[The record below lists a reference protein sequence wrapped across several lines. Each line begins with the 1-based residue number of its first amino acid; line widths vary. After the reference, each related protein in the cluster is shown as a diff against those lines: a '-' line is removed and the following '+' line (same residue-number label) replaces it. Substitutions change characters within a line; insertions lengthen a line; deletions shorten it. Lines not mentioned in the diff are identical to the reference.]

1 MPGITATIPNAG
13 MVQSSDRRLAHRR
26 GLESD
31 CQRALELL
39 AAACDGCTEGVM
51 LAHGFTIRLMAELV
65 HAGLATAT
73 TERVVAGTYAGDVT
87 RLKITDSGR
96 QGVAS
101 KA

>member
-1 MPGITATIPNAG
+1 

-31 CQRALELL
+31 RQRALELL
-39 AAACDGCTEGVM
+39 AAARDGCTEGVM